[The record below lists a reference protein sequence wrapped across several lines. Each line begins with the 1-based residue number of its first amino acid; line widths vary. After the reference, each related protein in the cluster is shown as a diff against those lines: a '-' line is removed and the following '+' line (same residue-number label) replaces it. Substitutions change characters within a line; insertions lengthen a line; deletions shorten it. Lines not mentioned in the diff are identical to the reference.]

1 MRPEGC
7 EPDLLRTL
15 AWMPFLD
22 RQEMVAVSGWS
33 RAAVYEAVE
42 KLETAGACA
51 SVLHSA
57 DPFPPARR
65 FHLTAGGLRRLAD
78 EEDTPL
84 DILVRSRPVS
94 AQWRRNLM
102 ERLDALAVIYR
113 MAVLLSNVAYPIRF
127 RWYRASPLDAAVTL
141 PDGKTVGIVRQGI
154 TADRSGFAKRL
165 WRLREG
171 PMPGAVLVLMA
182 DDVRLRHARR
192 LLSTTD
198 VPALFALEREAV
210 PAGSDDRIWRPLK
223 VSAAVDLRYLLDR
236 TDPGGELPV
245 EDESRLASVPDDLPA
260 RAAASDISDPMLPLF
275 VRPAE
280 KRALDLISDWPWISL
295 QELAG
300 LMGVAPQRASQLV
313 NPLEGFGLAARL
325 QEAGRRLALT
335 DRGLSLL
342 ARRDRTSVGVAKKR
356 WSVAPEDPKGSFE
369 WRNVTGR
376 RTRQLL
382 RNIEHTAAV
391 HGFLAAL
398 TAQAPLLGWEVVQ
411 LDPPRRA
418 SRHFRHDDR
427 MRAVNPDA
435 FGVLRK
441 GGTDWAFFLE
451 WERRAVRPSTMSDRL
466 APYLRYYSSHRPM
479 DDHGVKA
486 RRPGRLRRRD
496 RPDPLPA
503 RGAGGDA
510 GGTGHGAPV
519 GLPQGGHRRPGAA
532 GRRMAHARRMG
543 VAKDPA
549 APCEPGQTGGSVSF
563 NPAPVSTEYRR
574 TKSHAFARRQPN
586 EGTPEACRTDRCP
599 AGRSGPLAA
608 AQSSEP
614 LPELARQGDRD
625 KPRIPLHAGQRG
637 ASTLGSHP
645 TSDAKSPRRGQ
656 LPRALYTGGLR

>member
-57 DPFPPARR
+57 APFPPARR
-65 FHLTAGGLRRLAD
+65 FHLTAAGLRRLAD
-78 EEDTPL
+78 EEDKPL

-245 EDESRLASVPDDLPA
+245 EDESRLASVPGDLPA
-260 RAAASDISDPMLPLF
+260 RAAASEISDPMLPLF

-325 QEAGRRLALT
+325 QDAGRRLALT

-356 WSVAPEDPKGSFE
+356 WSIAPEDPKGSFD

-382 RNIEHTAAV
+382 RNIEHTSAV
-391 HGFLAAL
+391 HGFLAGLA
-398 TAQAPLLGWEVVQ
+398 AQAPLLGWEVVQ

-427 MRAVNPDA
+427 MR
-435 FGVLRK
+435 
-441 GGTDWAFFLE
+441 
-451 WERRAVRPSTMSDRL
+451 PSTPTPSASCAR
-466 APYLRYYSSHRPM
+466 AGPIGPSS
-479 DDHGVKA
+479 
-486 RRPGRLRRRD
+486 
-496 RPDPLPA
+496 
-503 RGAGGDA
+503 
-510 GGTGHGAPV
+510 
-519 GLPQGGHRRPGAA
+519 
-532 GRRMAHARRMG
+532 
-543 VAKDPA
+543 
-549 APCEPGQTGGSVSF
+549 
-563 NPAPVSTEYRR
+563 
-574 TKSHAFARRQPN
+574 
-586 EGTPEACRTDRCP
+586 
-599 AGRSGPLAA
+599 
-608 AQSSEP
+608 
-614 LPELARQGDRD
+614 
-625 KPRIPLHAGQRG
+625 
-637 ASTLGSHP
+637 
-645 TSDAKSPRRGQ
+645 
-656 LPRALYTGGLR
+656 